1 MMNSLPATSNQKRV
15 TSNQKRGTVNLQD
28 VFKQYIPLIEAEM
41 RVCLPLPDATA
52 GALRAYYGMLHY
64 HLGWADEHFAPAQVK
79 SGKRIRPVLCL
90 LACQSAGGQVEQAM
104 PAAAA
109 IELLHNFSLIHDDI
123 EDNSPTRR
131 GRATLWKLW
140 GVPQA
145 TNAGDGMFAIAH
157 QALERLEQA
166 GVEGARIL
174 RVQALFNRTCLELT
188 HGQHMDIEFETR
200 QKVSVDEYMAM
211 IANKTAALIGAT
223 AAIGALLGGSDRVED
238 YGAFGRELGLAFQIQ
253 DDILG
258 IWGDEA
264 ITGKSASS
272 DLSTRKKTLPVL
284 YGLERST
291 RLSIVYAAPEMN
303 VAAAVQLLDEAGAR
317 EYAQARAKE
326 HHALALQALGKS
338 GASGEAGAT
347 LRELVESLLD
357 RAA

>member
-1 MMNSLPATSNQKRV
+1 MCA
-15 TSNQKRGTVNLQD
+15 
-28 VFKQYIPLIEAEM
+28 
-41 RVCLPLPDATA
+41 CLPWPDAAA

-64 HLGWADEHFAPAQVK
+64 HLGWADKDFAPAHVK

-90 LACQSAGGQVEQAM
+90 LACQSAGGQAEQAL

-131 GRATLWKLW
+131 GRATVWKLW

-166 GVEGARIL
+166 GVDSARIL
-174 RVQALFNRTCLELT
+174 RTQAMFNRTCLQLT
-188 HGQHMDIEFETR
+188 HGQHLDIEFETR
-200 QKVSVDEYMAM
+200 PKVTVDEYMEM

-223 AAIGALLGGSDRVED
+223 AAIGALLGGSSRVGH
-238 YGAFGRELGLAFQIQ
+238 YQAFGRELGLAFQIQ

-264 ITGKSASS
+264 VTGKSAAS
-272 DLSTRKKTLPVL
+272 DLLTRKKTLPVL
-284 YGLERST
+284 YGLERSE
-291 RLSIVYAAPEMN
+291 RLNIVYAAPEMN

-317 EYAQARAKE
+317 EYAQAKAKE
-326 HHALALQALGKS
+326 HHALALEALGQS
-338 GASGEAGAT
+338 GAGGAAGAA